1 MDKLIPLYSSHL
13 IYKYNTCEFLNIN
26 FYPFQFKEF
35 IGAYNKITQMC
46 FKDCVHDFTTRKIS
60 NAEVCKT
67 SIDYNTEHFKITLL
81 NFNEDSRSTD
91 IL

>member
-1 MDKLIPLYSSHL
+1 MDKLIPFNSSHL
-13 IYKYNTCEFLNIN
+13 IYKNNTCEFLSIN

-60 NAEVCKT
+60 SAEVCKM
-67 SIDYNTEHFKITLL
+67 SIDYNTEHFKITLFNL
-81 NFNEDSRSTD
+81 NEDSRPSD